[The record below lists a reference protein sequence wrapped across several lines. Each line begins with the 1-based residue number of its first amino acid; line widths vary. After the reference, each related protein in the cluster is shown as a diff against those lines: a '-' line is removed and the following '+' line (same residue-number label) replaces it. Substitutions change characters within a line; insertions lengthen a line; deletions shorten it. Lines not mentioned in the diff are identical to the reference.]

1 MDKSKHL
8 ESAIKTHQITR
19 EESLLQK
26 FKERNKQV
34 KEALEKNYGDKLYPP
49 FNSGSYAKNTAINT
63 KFDFDLVSSFKR
75 NAFGSNGTLKEMYE
89 DVYDFLKNEFSEI
102 AFVKKQKVSIGIEFY
117 ADEDSDIVKIDVVPG
132 REFNLDQYKED
143 QNLNLYIND
152 DYGIFSAGS
161 ERLKTN
167 IEAQKQHV
175 NGKATAE
182 KDKIRKIV
190 RLLKI
195 WKVDYLKNKNY
206 KSFFLEL
213 FVIKAVEKCDVSGN
227 IWDKL
232 KVVLEYIRDNVT
244 TDGFTLQDPG
254 NSSNNLMD
262 TLEDF
267 EKNTLKSE
275 MSNMLQR
282 IDDNDENIKV
292 YFPENKKFIEELEQ
306 ENSYGSKAASFFSVP
321 PKTNFG

>member
-26 FKERNKQV
+26 FKDRNKEV
-34 KEALEKNYGDKLYPP
+34 KEALENNYGEKIYSP

-89 DVYDFLKNEFSEI
+89 DVNDFLKDKFSDT
-102 AFVKKQKVSIGIEFY
+102 AYVKKQKVSIGIEFH
-117 ADEDSDIVKIDVVPG
+117 ADEDGDIVKIDVVPG
-132 REFNLDQYKED
+132 REFNLDQYEED
-143 QNLNLYIND
+143 QNLNLYINS

-175 NGKATAE
+175 NGKANAE

-195 WKVDYLKNKNY
+195 WKVQNSKSY

-244 TDGFTLQDPG
+244 ADGFTLQDPG

-267 EKNTLKSE
+267 EKNTLSSE

-282 IDDNDENIKV
+282 IDDYDENIKI
-292 YFPENKKFIEELEQ
+292 YFPENKKFTEEQLEQ
-306 ENSYGSKAASFFSVP
+306 ENSYGSKAASLFSIP